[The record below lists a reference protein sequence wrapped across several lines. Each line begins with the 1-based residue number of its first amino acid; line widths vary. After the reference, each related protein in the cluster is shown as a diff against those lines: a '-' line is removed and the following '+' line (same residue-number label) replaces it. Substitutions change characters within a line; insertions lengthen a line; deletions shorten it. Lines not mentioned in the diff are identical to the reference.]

1 MPSLPIRALR
11 VSGRLL
17 AIPPKIRSSLPQ
29 ALGGFSGQPGVL
41 SRCLGRVLPRVIL
54 LFVWHIQIDL
64 VGVLFG
70 LRPLLCVWFGF
81 LSGLLF
87 SLTKRKSGWGI
98 CGSSWFGGLVCFVV
112 SLF

>member
-1 MPSLPIRALR
+1 MSELTGKLA
-11 VSGRLL
+11 RLSCL
-17 AIPPKIRSSLPQ
+17 LECRGYLIHFRMFLKVMQWSNYCIP
-29 ALGGFSGQPGVL
+29 
-41 SRCLGRVLPRVIL
+41 
-54 LFVWHIQIDL
+54 WQIDL

-98 CGSSWFGGLVCFVV
+98 CGSSWFGGLVCFLVV
-112 SLF
+112 LL